1 MSPRDAVAPPVD
13 LERFVPSFLRRRRIP
28 GLALGLVRGGRRALA
43 RGWGYRDRAARLPA
57 TERTVFGIAS
67 MTKSFTALAIL
78 RLEEDGALRVD
89 DPVVRHLP
97 EFRTPAPRWTRKVTL
112 GHLLSHSSGLPP
124 LPSIYYTSARSV
136 RRDPPYDP
144 RVARRVGIDPDHRPI
159 DTYEQ
164 LLDYLATEHYRWLGP
179 PGGQFSYSNE
189 GFGLLG
195 AVIERASGR
204 TYESFLEEAIF
215 RPAGMTRTTF
225 DSGIMFRA
233 PEVTTLYAPHR
244 TRRGGPLVASDEWWE
259 DSCMR
264 AAGAIRT
271 NVDDLLRYLA
281 IYLDGGRVGRERVV
295 GPKSVRTML
304 TPRIEVRPGVS
315 YGLGIA
321 VRPDYHGRLLAF
333 HGGGLKGVSSEF
345 AVVPDA
351 RAGGVVLSNVE
362 LAPVESLLEVGLNG
376 LLGLPATTPFFE
388 PPPRSARPASLAV
401 FGGWYCS
408 GEGIWVRVTPRAHDL
423 RLDFLGIEV
432 TARNLRLVPHG
443 GDGFLL
449 RSGGRTGWVRFE
461 RGPSGRVEA
470 MAQGWRL
477 LRRRRPSELPLARAG
492 RMVW

>member
-1 MSPRDAVAPPVD
+1 MSPRAGSPAAVD
-13 LERFVPSFLRRRRIP
+13 LDRFVPSFLRRRHIP
-28 GLALGLVRGGRRALA
+28 GLALGLLRSGRRVLA
-43 RGWGYRDRAARLPA
+43 RGWGQRDRSADLPA
-57 TERTVFGIAS
+57 TEQTVFGIAS

-78 RLEEDGALRVD
+78 RLEEEGALRVD

-144 RVARRVGIDPDHRPI
+144 RVARRVGVDPDHRPI
-159 DTYEQ
+159 DTYEG
-164 LLDYLATEHYRWLGP
+164 LLEYLATERYRWLGP
-179 PGGQFSYSNE
+179 PGRQFSYSNE

-215 RPAGMTRTTF
+215 RPAGMRRTTF
-225 DSGIMFRA
+225 DTGIMLRS
-233 PEVTTLYAPHR
+233 PEVTTLYAPRR
-244 TRRGGPLVASDEWWE
+244 TGRAGRLVASDEWWE
-259 DSCMR
+259 DGCMR

-271 NVDDLLRYLA
+271 NVDDLLHYLA
-281 IYLDGGRVGRERVV
+281 IYLDGGRVGRERIV
-295 GPKSVRTML
+295 GPKALRAML

-321 VRPDYHGRLLAF
+321 VRPRYHGHRLAF
-333 HGGGLKGVSSEF
+333 HSGGLKGVSSEF

-351 RAGGVVLSNVE
+351 GVGGVVLSNVE
-362 LAPVESLLEVGLNG
+362 LAPVERVLEVGLNG
-376 LLGLPATTPFFE
+376 LLGLPTTTSFFE
-388 PPPRSARPASLAV
+388 PPPPGPPPASLAE
-401 FGGWYCS
+401 FGGYYCS
-408 GEGIWVRVTPRAHDL
+408 GEGIWIRITPRAHDL
-423 RLDFLGIEV
+423 RMDFVGIEV
-432 TARNLRLVPHG
+432 TARNLRLRPHG
-443 GDGFLL
+443 GDAFLV
-449 RSGGRTGWVRFE
+449 RSNGETVWVRFE
-461 RGPSGRVEA
+461 RGPSGRIEA

-477 LRRRRPSELPLARAG
+477 LRRRTPSELGLARAG